1 MTNDKNRISD
11 AVRQAGV
18 VGAGGAGFPTHVK
31 LAADVDTIIV
41 NGAECEPLINVDKLL
56 FEKYPEEVL
65 GGLQLA
71 AKSVGAKRVVI
82 ALKGKYKE
90 AIHVLEEYNH
100 KILSYEIFKLG
111 NFYPAG
117 DEQVLVNE
125 VTAKIVPEG
134 GIPLMVGIV
143 VINVETLLNV
153 YYASKNI
160 PVTETFV
167 TVNGAVRKP
176 VTLKVPV
183 GMPARQLIDACMP
196 AITEYGVID
205 GGPMTGKL
213 VDADTHAVT
222 KTTKALLVLP
232 SDNIVIV
239 QKERKISTQLKRAQ
253 AVCLSCRMC
262 TDLCPRYLL
271 GHDLFPDELMKK
283 MYKKELDAESIKKF
297 DFAWLCC
304 DCGLCELYS
313 CVVDLSA
320 RSIFNYLKGQLAKA
334 GIKNPHTRSDL
345 AVNDFASFRK
355 VPVSRLIKRLEIDTY
370 YERKLMLE
378 EYTTKIKEVKLNLSQ
393 HVGAPA
399 VPVVKKGDALQKGT
413 LVADIASDALGARIH
428 SSISGIVSE
437 ITDQY
442 IRIKGQAGS

>member
-1 MTNDKNRISD
+1 MTNDKDRITE

-41 NGAECEPLINVDKLL
+41 NGAECEPLIHVDKLL

-65 GGLQLA
+65 GGLQMA
-71 AKSVGAKRVVI
+71 AKAVGAKRVVI

-100 KILSYEIFKLG
+100 KILSYEIFALG

-125 VTAKIVPEG
+125 VTGKIVPEG

-143 VINVETLLNV
+143 VINVETLFNV
-153 YYASKNI
+153 YQASKNM
-160 PVTETFV
+160 PVIETFV
-167 TVNGAVRKP
+167 TVNGAVQKP

-183 GMPARQLIDACMP
+183 GTPARQLIDACMP
-196 AITEYGVID
+196 AIPAYGVID

-232 SDNIVIV
+232 TENIVIV
-239 QKERKISTQLKRAQ
+239 QKQRKISTQLKRAQ

-320 RSIFNYLKGQLAKA
+320 RSIFNYLKTELAKA
-334 GIKNPHTRSDL
+334 GIKNPHTRSEL
-345 AVNDFASFRK
+345 AVNDFAAFRK
-355 VPVSRLIKRLEIDTY
+355 VPVSRLVKRLEIDTY
-370 YERKLMLE
+370 YARKLALE
-378 EYTTKIKEVKLNLSQ
+378 DYQEQVKEVKLNLRQ

-399 VPVVKKGDALQKGT
+399 VPVVQTGDAVGKGT
-413 LVADIASDALGARIH
+413 LVADIAPDALGAKIH
-428 SSISGIVSE
+428 SPINGIVSE
-437 ITDQY
+437 VTEHFIS
-442 IRIKGQAGS
+442 IKGQAGP